1 MPLITVGLMLG
12 AFVHVV
18 EKVGSGVGFAIL
30 STVGLMFGQY
40 MEPHQDI
47 VFTDVYRFTSVAVAL
62 CGTLILT
69 FLIHKVLN
77 QFSTT
82 CYSPDLGP

>member
-1 MPLITVGLMLG
+1 
-12 AFVHVV
+12 
-18 EKVGSGVGFAIL
+18 
-30 STVGLMFGQY
+30 MFGQY

-69 FLIHKVLN
+69 FSIHKVLN
-77 QFSTT
+77 QFPTT
-82 CYSPDLGP
+82 CYSPDPGP